1 MVITKLSIS
10 VKSIMILF
18 IIASSVSLAQNSH
31 LQTFHKLVDKEWVG
45 HYVDS
50 EDSHY
55 VHKVK
60 FEYILNGQAVKETK
74 IVDEL
79 QFEMETYYYYDWE
92 KEKIL
97 FLSLLNKEMYSVG
110 RVIIDGSI
118 FTLEGANIFNSGR
131 TEFKKKYEITKLGK
145 FYDFFFRKKDDQWI
159 RGHLIEYE

>member
-1 MVITKLSIS
+1 MITKLSIS

-31 LQTFHKLVDKEWVG
+31 LETFHKLVDKEWVG

-79 QFEMETYYYYDWE
+79 QFEMETYYYYDWD
-92 KEKIL
+92 KEQIS
-97 FLSLLNKEMYSVG
+97 FLSLLNKEMHSIGKV
-110 RVIIDGSI
+110 VIDGSI
-118 FTLEGANIFNSGR
+118 FTLEGTNFFSSGR

-145 FYDFFFRKKDDQWI
+145 FYDHFYRKKEDSWI